1 MAGSIE
7 TGAKSTLFDQKER
20 VEMSRLE
27 GLVFKKDSLV
37 RKVRRIP
44 APGKVLVSVGDLVEP
59 ETVLAKGTV
68 RNPDVREIRVNEEL
82 GVAPEEV
89 KKYLLK
95 GEGDEVKEGEAIA
108 IHRSFFSRFTRVC
121 RSPIDGTI
129 EVISDTS
136 GRALIRGRPIPMV
149 VKAHVA
155 GRVLEIIPDQGA
167 VIETRAAFIQGVF
180 GVGGEAVGE
189 LVTVVESPSE
199 IVTTETVS
207 EEHGGKIV
215 VGGSFITLEAL
226 RKAAATG
233 MKAIIVGGVDEKDL
247 TEFLGYEIGLGIT
260 GQEKTNLTL
269 ILTGGFGVHPMD
281 ERVFNLLKSL
291 GGRQACVDG
300 STQIRTR
307 MLRPE
312 IIIPL

>member
-1 MAGSIE
+1 VAGSVEAE
-7 TGAKSTLFDQKER
+7 TRSALFGSKEW

-27 GLVFKKDSLV
+27 ELAFEKDTLV

-44 APGKVLVSVGDLVEP
+44 ALGEVLVGVGDLVEP

-68 RNPDVREIRVNEEL
+68 WNPDVREVRINEEL
-82 GVAPEEV
+82 RVFPEEV

-95 GEGDEVKEGEAIA
+95 EEGDEVKEGEVIA

-129 EVISDTS
+129 EVFSNTS
-136 GRALIRGRPIPMV
+136 GRALIRGKPIPV
-149 VKAHVA
+149 DVKAHIP
-155 GRVLEIIPDQGA
+155 GRVLEVIPNQGA
-167 VIETRAAFIQGVF
+167 VIETRAAFVQGVF
-180 GVGGEAVGE
+180 GVGGETVGE
-189 LVTVVESPSE
+189 LVTAVDSPDE
-199 IVTTETVS
+199 VFTAEAVS
-207 EEHGGKIV
+207 KEQGGKIV

-226 RKAAATG
+226 RKLAATAA
-233 MKAIIVGGVDEKDL
+233 KAIIVGGMDEEDL
-247 TEFLGYEIGLGIT
+247 TNFLGHEIGLGIT
-260 GQEKTNLTL
+260 GQEKTSLTL
-269 ILTGGFGVHPMD
+269 IITEGFGVHPMD
-281 ERVFNLLKSL
+281 ERVFNLLKSHER
-291 GGRQACVDG
+291 RQACVDG